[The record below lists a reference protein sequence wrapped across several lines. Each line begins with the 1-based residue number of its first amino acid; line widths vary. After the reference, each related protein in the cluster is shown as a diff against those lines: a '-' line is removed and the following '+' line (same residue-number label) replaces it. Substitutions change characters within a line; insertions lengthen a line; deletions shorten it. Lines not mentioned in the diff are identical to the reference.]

1 LRLAPHREHVL
12 CRVVL
17 VFPPVVL
24 PEEDLDGTP
33 RGLDG
38 VRVGPGVGIY
48 KVDGVVDGAVRE
60 TL

>member
-1 LRLAPHREHVL
+1 VALV
-12 CRVVL
+12 

-24 PEEDLDGTP
+24 PEEDLDSAP

-38 VRVGPGVGIY
+38 ISVGPGVGIDE
-48 KVDGVVDGAVRE
+48 VDSMVDGAVHE